1 MTEPRTLTCT
11 GEDAQTYDRAICY
24 RWVWADVSG
33 SVEQRCVRIIVP
45 NSCAGLPLGTRGA
58 RRAAEMIVERFPAPP
73 ELWRITLDNRV
84 RSDDGAHE
92 LLDVRPPSAP

>member
-1 MTEPRTLTCT
+1 MTEPRALSCT

-24 RWVWADVSG
+24 RWVWVDDSEAAEER
-33 SVEQRCVRIIVP
+33 SVRVIVP
-45 NSCAGLPLGTRGA
+45 NSCAGLALGTRGG
-58 RRAAEMIVERFPAPP
+58 RRAAEMIAARFPAPP

>member
-11 GEDAQTYDRAICY
+11 GEDAQTYDRAVCY
-24 RWVWADVSG
+24 RWVWADG
-33 SVEQRCVRIIVP
+33 SDAERGVRVVVP
-45 NSCAGLPLGTRGA
+45 NSCAGLALGTGGG
-58 RRAAEMIVERFPAPP
+58 RRAAEMIAERFPAPP